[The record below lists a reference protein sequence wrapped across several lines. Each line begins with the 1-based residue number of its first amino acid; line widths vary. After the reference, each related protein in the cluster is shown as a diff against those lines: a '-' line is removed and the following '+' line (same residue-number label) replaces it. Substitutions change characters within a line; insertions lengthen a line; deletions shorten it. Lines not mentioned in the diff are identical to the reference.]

1 MEEFMVYNGGVK
13 LFFGS
18 GVIGRAGGYVRGK
31 KKVLIVTGKRSAEV
45 SGALGDVKSIL
56 EEQGVDYCIYKG
68 VKPNPDAGVV
78 HGIVDEYKRCGA
90 EGFVAIGGG
99 SVIDSVKAAA
109 VVLSGGGSVTDY
121 LFRRRSIPSSK
132 PFIMAV
138 NLTHGTGTEIDRFA
152 VVTVPEEKLK
162 LGFGPGYP
170 DVSVDDPRY
179 TVTLPRNQTIYTS
192 IDALAHSIE
201 SSTSR
206 LSSPYTRLL
215 GREAAHIILEYLPKT
230 LSEPGNVEY
239 RYWLLYASMI
249 AGISIDHGITH
260 LGHGLEHALSG
271 FQPSL
276 PHGAGL
282 AILYRKLV
290 EIFYT
295 YYPETMYQIL
305 KPLDPTL
312 KPDSSDA
319 VKAQRVF
326 NEFLEKIGFR
336 EALRDYG
343 FDEDLIREVAEF
355 YVENEWMK
363 RYHNLST
370 IGVTRELVENILLCV
385 L

>member
-13 LFFGS
+13 LFFGTNAI
-18 GVIGRAGGYVRGK
+18 VKAGGIVK
-31 KKVLIVTGKRSAEV
+31 DKNKLLIVTGRRSAEI
-45 SGALGDVKSIL
+45 SGALGDVKALL
-56 EEQGVDYCIYKG
+56 EERGVDYCVYKG
-68 VKPNPDAGVV
+68 VKPNPDVETV
-78 HGIVDEYKRCGA
+78 HDIINKYKNCGA
-90 EGFVAIGGG
+90 EGFIAIGGG

-121 LFRRRSIPSSK
+121 LFRKRSIPRSK

-162 LGFGPGYP
+162 LGFGAGYP

-206 LSSPYTRLL
+206 FASPYTRLL

-230 LSEPGNVEY
+230 LDDPGNVEY

-295 YYPETMYQIL
+295 YYPETMHQIL
-305 KPLDPTL
+305 KPLDPSL
-312 KPDSSDA
+312 QPDSSDA

-336 EALRDYG
+336 ETLRDYG
-343 FDEDLIREVAEF
+343 FDEDLVREMAEF

-370 IGVTRELVENILLCV
+370 IRVTKELVENILLCV